1 MFANSGD
8 RKIVETAANVVSR
21 AIPENMFK
29 QMIFI
34 QLFLSRLQWK
44 QAILGV
50 IITFLR
56 LFL

>member
-21 AIPENMFK
+21 TIPENIFK
-29 QMIFI
+29 QRIFI